1 VRMKLLVTV
10 LLATFLTAACSFAA
24 GQAASNSKPTGGRLF
39 VTSFMTMHDPFFVEL
54 NEGIK
59 SAVEAHGDRL
69 LFLDGKHER
78 EIQEKNTIDA
88 LKLHPAAIFLIP
100 ATDLGSIDKILA
112 AAKAQNVPVILVDT
126 DVDAPDSLILTK
138 VITDNLAAGRLD
150 ARELAKVNPRAKVGV
165 LSFSLSKGC
174 VDRVNGFSEELA
186 KHPEMKILA
195 TQDGHANAD
204 GVRGVIK
211 DFLAKHPEMD
221 AIFAINDVSAIEALA
236 GIESAGRTGKIAVLG
251 VGGQPAGA
259 QLVKDGKMLA
269 STAQMPK
276 EIGRVAVA
284 KVYDHL
290 AGKRVEKKVLVPVKL
305 VTRAN
310 ADQFLQ

>member
-1 VRMKLLVTV
+1 MKLLVTV
-10 LLATFLTAACSFAA
+10 LLATFLTATCSFAA

-78 EIQEKNTIDA
+78 EIQEKITIDA
-88 LKLHPAAIFLIP
+88 LKLNPTAIFLIP

-259 QLVKDGKMLA
+259 QLIKDGKMLA

-284 KVYDHL
+284 KAYDHL
-290 AGKRVEKKVLVPVKL
+290 AGKQVEKKVLVPVKL

>member
-1 VRMKLLVTV
+1 MRMKLLATV

-24 GQAASNSKPTGGRLF
+24 GQAAGNSKPTGGRLF

-59 SAVEAHGDRL
+59 NAVEARGDRL

-78 EIQEKNTIDA
+78 EIQEKITIDA
-88 LKLHPAAIFLIP
+88 LKLNPAAIFLIP

-150 ARELAKVNPRAKVGV
+150 ARELAKVNPKAKVGV

-174 VDRVNGFSEELA
+174 VERVNGFSEELA
-186 KHPEMKILA
+186 KHPGMQILA
-195 TQDGHANAD
+195 AQDGHANAD

-211 DFLAKHPEMD
+211 EFLAKHPEMD
-221 AIFAINDVSAIEALA
+221 AIFAINDVSAIEAIA

-251 VGGQPAGA
+251 VGGQPVGA
-259 QLVKDGKMLA
+259 QLIKDGEMLA

-284 KVYDHL
+284 KAYDHL

-305 VTRAN
+305 VTKAN

>member
-1 VRMKLLVTV
+1 VRTK
-10 LLATFLTAACSFAA
+10 LLATVLPALLMTALCSFAA
-24 GQAASNSKPTGGRLF
+24 GQAAGNSQPAGGRLF
-39 VTSFMTMHDPFFVEL
+39 VASFMTMHDPFFVEL

-59 SAVEAHGDRL
+59 SAVEAHGDRV
-69 LFLDGKHER
+69 LFVDGKHDRETQER
-78 EIQEKNTIDA
+78 NTIDA
-88 LKLHPAAIFLIP
+88 LKLNPAAIFLIP

-138 VITDNLAAGRLD
+138 VITDNFAAGRLD

-174 VDRVNGFSEELA
+174 VERVNGFSEELT
-186 KHPEMKILA
+186 KHPGMRILA

-211 DFLAKHPEMD
+211 EFLANHPEMD

-251 VGGQPAGA
+251 VGGQHEGA
-259 QLVKDGKMLA
+259 QLIKDGKMLA

-276 EIGRVAVA
+276 EIGRIAVSKA
-284 KVYDHL
+284 YDHL

-305 VTRAN
+305 VTKAT